1 MEHSF
6 NVQFAQKYGIEEA
19 IIVHN
24 FYFWLIKNVANEKHL
39 HNGRYWTYNS
49 NNAFT
54 KLFPY
59 INKTKIFRVLK
70 HLEEEGL
77 LIKGC
82 FNQDARDRTL
92 WYAFSDNGIETLK
105 SFGYDMVDFKMTNCI
120 VQNEICTVQNETTIP
135 YNKHTDSIKEKEDNK
150 LSSQKNELKI
160 GYYIEIHNKW
170 EETNPNLPSIRCF
183 NEKRKKA
190 LRTLL
195 KNNNATIDDLYKVF
209 EIISV
214 CSFCQGSNDRG
225 WTATLDW
232 VLNDTKSCFNRLL
245 EGAYAFNDSE
255 KQKVQQIVSGVQV
268 EQTQSEQI
276 VINGVIY
283 K

>member
-1 MEHSF
+1 MRQGDYILILAPMVSELKLSGNNLIIFALIYGFSKDDAHKFSGSIDYICKWTNLSRPTVIATLKTLTECGYLNKEELVVN
-6 NVQFAQKYGIEEA
+6 NVKTCLYTT
-19 IIVHN
+19 N
-24 FYFWLIKNVANEKHL
+24 
-39 HNGRYWTYNS
+39 YNS
-49 NNAFT
+49 
-54 KLFPY
+54 
-59 INKTKIFRVLK
+59 II
-70 HLEEEGL
+70 EGSKETL
-77 LIKGC
+77 PVVKK
-82 FNQDARDRTL
+82 FNQ
-92 WYAFSDNGIETLK
+92 GGKETLLNIDIYNDNDK
-105 SFGYDMVDFKMTNCI
+105 SLSTTNNK
-120 VQNEICTVQNETTIP
+120 QNTDEI
-135 YNKHTDSIKEKEDNK
+135 KD
-150 LSSQKNELKI
+150 
-160 GYYIEIHNKW
+160 KW